1 MVLLAM
7 ASARSPGLTT
17 AAVALG
23 LSWPKPHQVFV
34 AEVDPD
40 GGTIAGSHAANSDPG
55 LKTLAAAGRHYL
67 SPGLVTS
74 HLQTLP
80 AGLSVLMSPASPDRC
95 TAALGALNP
104 VGLGETLRTIPDF
117 DVIADCG
124 RIDSSSPALP
134 VIREADAVIFVVRP
148 ILREIVGLRGRL
160 ETLELPQPT
169 RAGIVVVKEGPY
181 RLEDVAAAFT
191 LPVIGTLEWD
201 PRAASAIN
209 DGRRLPGPS
218 KLIRSAEILAAAL
231 ASQLHGQEPVP
242 RVSAEPDTPTEPVE
256 AGLAETVYHSPGA
269 IPSTDWTAPDQRAA
283 GRPTTRWG
291 AAL

>member
-1 MVLLAM
+1 MALLAM

-17 AAVALG
+17 AVVALG
-23 LSWPKPHQVFV
+23 LSWPEARQVFV
-34 AEVDPD
+34 AELDPD
-40 GGTIAGSHAANSDPG
+40 GGTISGWHAAHPDPG

-80 AGLSVLMSPASPDRC
+80 GGLPVLMSPPSPDRC

-104 VGLGETLRTIPDF
+104 VGLGKTLRAIPDF

-134 VIREADAVIFVVRP
+134 VLREADAVIFVVRP
-148 ILREIVGLRGRL
+148 SLREIVGLRSRL
-160 ETLELPQPT
+160 ETLELPQAT
-169 RAGIVVVKEGPY
+169 RAGIVVVKEGPH
-181 RLEDVAAAFT
+181 RVEDVAAAFI

-209 DGRRLPGPS
+209 DGRRLLRRS
-218 KLIRSAEILAAAL
+218 KLIRSAETLAASI
-231 ASQLHGQEPVP
+231 ASQLHEQQPLP
-242 RVSAEPDTPTEPVE
+242 RVSNEPAATPDPRD
-256 AGLAETVYHSPGA
+256 AGLPETTSHSSGS
-269 IPSTDWTAPDQRAA
+269 IPSTDWTAPHQRAVD
-283 GRPTTRWG
+283 RPTTRRG